1 MLSSESK
8 YIQVFFRV
16 ETTPQLLHPFTFT
29 AGWEL
34 RFFTSSSSTAWRA
47 ILNSSLYLEIPCWN
61 FSFSLVQSSL
71 FVFLQISEKGGCS
84 SNAFVQGSILLWAK
98 EPTRSSLYPL
108 LFLNWCEYSSLLFAC
123 PPTFP
128 LPSKQHLNSIF
139 KYYKYHHEFHLNII
153 MRIPEELVYS
163 MCDDANAI
171 DDQVLSHFLQRLF
184 RLADSQRQLILWILS
199 SIIFL

>member
-1 MLSSESK
+1 MVSFIFSLSQSRASFFIMIFHQSNLCCGICLEGHFSLKLSISFFVFMMLSSESK

-98 EPTRSSLYPL
+98 EPTRSSPYPL
-108 LFLNWCEYSSLLFAC
+108 QFLNWCEYSFLLLLQPSPC
-123 PPTFP
+123 PPSSTWTWY
-128 LPSKQHLNSIF
+128 LNNT
-139 KYYKYHHEFHLNII
+139 NII
-153 MRIPEELVYS
+153 MNFI
-163 MCDDANAI
+163 
-171 DDQVLSHFLQRLF
+171 
-184 RLADSQRQLILWILS
+184 LIS
-199 SIIFL
+199 SWESLKN